1 MRIAASSDRLQTRKK
16 DHPSSSLVE
25 TTAWRRLTT
34 RDTAAGTAAYLD
46 VFGSILAVAKELKGR
61 GYDLGDVDPAQM
73 EAEDLMDMVLNDKEA
88 KFDSCDLGV
97 PRCCGAFTPST
108 RVVSR
113 RGGGGWFLF

>member
-1 MRIAASSDRLQTRKK
+1 MKTPATR
-16 DHPSSSLVE
+16 E
-25 TTAWRRLTT
+25 
-34 RDTAAGTAAYLD
+34 TAAGTAAYLD

-108 RVVSR
+108 RVV
-113 RGGGGWFLF
+113 F